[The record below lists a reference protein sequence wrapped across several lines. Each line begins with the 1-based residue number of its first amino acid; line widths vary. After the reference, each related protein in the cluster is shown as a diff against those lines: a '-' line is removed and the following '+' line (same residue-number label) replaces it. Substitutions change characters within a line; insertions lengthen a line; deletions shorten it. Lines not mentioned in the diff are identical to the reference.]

1 MRFNFSMT
9 NFKHKFPIQIR
20 FKDVDKMGHVNNANH
35 LTYIELARLKY
46 FEEIVKMEG
55 GWSKEVGLI
64 LARIEIDYK
73 QPIFLNDQ
81 IFVYTRCSKI
91 GSKSLELDWQV
102 VREKNGVEEI
112 VAKGI
117 AVIVYFDYQHGKTM
131 PVPNRHRELFE
142 KYEGRTFL

>member
-1 MRFNFSMT
+1 MQ

-46 FEEIVKMEG
+46 FEEIVKMEDG
-55 GWSKEVGLI
+55 LSKDVGLI

-73 QPIFLNDQ
+73 QPLFLADQ

-91 GSKSLELDWQV
+91 GTKSVELEWQI
-102 VREKNGVEEI
+102 VRDKSGTVEI

-117 AVIVYFDYQHGKTM
+117 AVIVYFDYEQGKTM
-131 PVPNRHRELFE
+131 LVPTKHRELIGQ
-142 KYEGRTFL
+142 YEGTTFP

>member
-1 MRFNFSMT
+1 MT

-46 FEEIVKMEG
+46 FEEIVKMEDG
-55 GWSKEVGLI
+55 LNKEVGLI

-73 QPIFLNDQ
+73 QPLFLADQ

-91 GSKSLELDWQV
+91 GTKSVELEWQI
-102 VREKNGVEEI
+102 VRDKSGAVEI

-117 AVIVYFDYQHGKTM
+117 AVIVYFNYEHNLTVA
-131 PVPNRHRELFE
+131 VPELHRKMITE
-142 KYEGRTFL
+142 YEGGPFK